1 MDQLQHLEQLIR
13 QYAPQAVIFGLM
25 GLGALVVAAGA
36 YVSVTPSLDD
46 DHWLNSLY
54 EKPVIGLLIKLI
66 VAFSPVAKKEGGLQL
81 SNKVSK
87 DA

>member
-1 MDQLQHLEQLIR
+1 MDQLAHLEQLIR
-13 QYAPQAVIFGLM
+13 QFAPQIVIYGLM
-25 GLGALVVAAGA
+25 SLGALIIAAGA
-36 YVSVTPSLDD
+36 YVSVTPSLED

-54 EKPVIGLLIKLI
+54 EKPVIGFLIKLI
-66 VAFSPVAKKEGGLQL
+66 VAFSPVIKKDGGLQL